1 MFSVLVR
8 VRETAAP
15 EARCSIPSAIASPLL
30 SSPSIL
36 LYLLLRL
43 AREPR
48 TFLVSTMLTSVL
60 S

>member
-15 EARCSIPSAIASPLL
+15 EARCSIPSAIASPL